1 MKAAMR
7 ILITGPMGY
16 VGPVAIRHLRA
27 RFPDSE
33 LIGFDTAFFAQNLT
47 GATRLPESLL
57 DRIHFGDI
65 REFHPR
71 IGRIGKRRIVVAAI
85 G

>member
-1 MKAAMR
+1 MR

-47 GATRLPESLL
+47 RPRTRPLLL
-57 DRIHFGDI
+57 DDIMVIPHRIPQQLI
-65 REFHPR
+65 TLVEQSAAV
-71 IGRIGKRRIVVAAI
+71 GRP
-85 G
+85 